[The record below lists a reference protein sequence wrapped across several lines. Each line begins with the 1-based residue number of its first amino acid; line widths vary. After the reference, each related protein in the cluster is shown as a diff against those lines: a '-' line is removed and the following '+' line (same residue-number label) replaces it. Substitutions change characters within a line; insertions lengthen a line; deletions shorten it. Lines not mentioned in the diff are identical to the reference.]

1 MYLKNLSDIT
11 EVSDDLATCSALL
24 ERIGES
30 DKLEDLPTVWNDS
43 DVIKQRC
50 NNLIEVFEE
59 AFDEDM
65 DCEHEI
71 LHLINML
78 ENIVFVIE
86 RAEGKGKPPKWD

>member
-1 MYLKNLSDIT
+1 MYLKKLSDIT

-24 ERIGES
+24 EQIGES
-30 DKLEDLPTVWNDS
+30 NRLTELPTVWNDS
-43 DVIKQRC
+43 DIIKQRC
-50 NNLIEVFEE
+50 NLLIETFEE

-65 DCEHEI
+65 DCEHEV

-86 RAEGKGKPPKWD
+86 RAERKLPKWS

>member
-1 MYLKNLSDIT
+1 MYLKKLSDIT

-24 ERIGES
+24 ERIEP

-43 DVIKQRC
+43 NVIKQKC
-50 NNLIEVFEE
+50 NDLIELFEE
-59 AFDEDM
+59 TFDEDM

-78 ENIVFVIE
+78 ENIVYVIE
-86 RAEGKGKPPKWD
+86 RTEGK

>member
-1 MYLKNLSDIT
+1 MYLKNLADIT

-24 ERIGES
+24 EQIGES

-50 NNLIEVFEE
+50 NLLIETFEE

-65 DCEHEI
+65 DCEHEV
-71 LHLINML
+71 LQLINML

-86 RAEGKGKPPKWD
+86 RAEGK

>member
-1 MYLKNLSDIT
+1 MYLKKLADIT

-24 ERIGES
+24 ERIEP

-43 DVIKQRC
+43 NVIKQKC
-50 NNLIEVFEE
+50 NDLIELFEE
-59 AFDEDM
+59 TFDEDM

-78 ENIVFVIE
+78 ENIVYVIE
-86 RAEGKGKPPKWD
+86 RTEGK